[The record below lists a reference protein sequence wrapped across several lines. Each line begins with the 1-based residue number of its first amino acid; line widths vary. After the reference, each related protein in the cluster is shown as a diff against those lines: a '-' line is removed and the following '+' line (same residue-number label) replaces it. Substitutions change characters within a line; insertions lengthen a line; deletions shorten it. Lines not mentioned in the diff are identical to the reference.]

1 VVEIDVAWK
10 ARPPAERDP
19 AAGLEEIG
27 VKQFGLHDR
36 HNFSEISIHP
46 ISSDAVQVRNLAIFD
61 STVERLAFNR
71 SEVGGANLRALNVSD
86 FRVSN
91 SAFDTVDLTGSS
103 FRTDPTEP
111 TAPRSVVEN
120 AAFVDVETTRKVRD
134 SSGNPD
140 EATRR
145 LEAGQSISSTTP
157 TS

>member
-27 VKQFGLHDR
+27 VKQFGLHD
-36 HNFSEISIHP
+36 P